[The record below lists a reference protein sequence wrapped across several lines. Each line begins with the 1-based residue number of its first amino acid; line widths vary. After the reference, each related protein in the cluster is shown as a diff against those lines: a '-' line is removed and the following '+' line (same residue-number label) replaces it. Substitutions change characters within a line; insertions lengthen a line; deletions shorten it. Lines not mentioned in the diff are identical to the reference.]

1 MIDERHISAE
11 IGDRQ
16 GPRPAAITAKN
27 VLIISGFRIF
37 PTRTGGHVHSG
48 GIARSL
54 ARMGYHVRVY
64 SVAARYDDYNARSF
78 LPRSH
83 RIDLIETNLI
93 EETNLGLGFGVLQ
106 GIARRLDLPRIW
118 QYWLLRNG
126 WIPSGLKNA
135 LREADIILSDTP
147 WCPPVPGPW
156 NDKPWYLV
164 SHNLEHRLLEQ
175 ASPRQRRFTK
185 WMHRVERDAPQ
196 RYRDIFPCAE
206 ADRDFFGSQKSAER
220 LRLPIIRCG
229 VHPGDYIV
237 PAGAREKIRS
247 ELGLSEEDTVVVFSG
262 SRYGPNLEALEALRE
277 FCRFESEF
285 LANARVRILVLGSMV
300 SEPFRAGA
308 MIATGRVADVVPYFA
323 AADVGL
329 NPIIRGSGANVK
341 LFEYV
346 TMRLPVI
353 STLFGVRGTAL
364 APDIDFIAYEPQS
377 LRAAI
382 DRFLHERTR
391 DQWRVH
397 AEQVWLRHRNTCD
410 IGEVVKCA
418 VAGLSEFQ
426 GS

>member
-1 MIDERHISAE
+1 
-11 IGDRQ
+11 
-16 GPRPAAITAKN
+16 
-27 VLIISGFRIF
+27 
-37 PTRTGGHVHSG
+37 
-48 GIARSL
+48 
-54 ARMGYHVRVY
+54 
-64 SVAARYDDYNARSF
+64 
-78 LPRSH
+78 
-83 RIDLIETNLI
+83 
-93 EETNLGLGFGVLQ
+93 
-106 GIARRLDLPRIW
+106 
-118 QYWLLRNG
+118 
-126 WIPSGLKNA
+126 
-135 LREADIILSDTP
+135 
-147 WCPPVPGPW
+147 
-156 NDKPWYLV
+156 
-164 SHNLEHRLLEQ
+164 
-175 ASPRQRRFTK
+175 
-185 WMHRVERDAPQ
+185 
-196 RYRDIFPCAE
+196 
-206 ADRDFFGSQKSAER
+206 
-220 LRLPIIRCG
+220 
-229 VHPGDYIV
+229 
-237 PAGAREKIRS
+237 
-247 ELGLSEEDTVVVFSG
+247 
-262 SRYGPNLEALEALRE
+262 
-277 FCRFESEF
+277 
-285 LANARVRILVLGSMV
+285 MV

-418 VAGLSEFQ
+418 VAGLPEFQ